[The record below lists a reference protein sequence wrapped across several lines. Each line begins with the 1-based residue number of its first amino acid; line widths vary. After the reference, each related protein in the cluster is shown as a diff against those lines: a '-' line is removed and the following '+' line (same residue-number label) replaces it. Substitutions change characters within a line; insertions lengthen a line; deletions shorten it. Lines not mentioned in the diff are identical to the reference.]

1 MPKTKKTDLQV
12 LKALL
17 GCPVGKLSSSEK
29 SSFQG
34 MYDKVATGQQIGL
47 SQKQR
52 VWADAVYDKLKLDD
66 ERTYTP
72 QAVKVKDKS
81 LISPLDTMPK
91 PTKPPG
97 RS

>member
-17 GCPVGKLSSSEK
+17 NMPMGKLSSSEK
-29 SSFQG
+29 KSFQA
-34 MYDKVATGQQIGL
+34 MYDQLATGRQISL

-52 VWADAVYDKLKLDD
+52 AWADGVYDRHDLDKPRA
-66 ERTYTP
+66 EG
-72 QAVKVKDKS
+72 AKKIEVKDKS
-81 LISPLDTMPK
+81 LLSPLDTMPK

-97 RS
+97 R